1 MKTKNMKTKIIFTS
15 LIAIAVVAS
24 GFISSR
30 EMPATKNNPVESPAV
45 EGELK
50 WYVKL
55 ENAQAEAK
63 KTNKPIFAF
72 FTGSDWCGWCKR
84 LQATVFRKPSFK
96 AWAQENVVLLELD
109 FPRRKQLAP
118 EIAAQNNQLKNF
130 FQPRGYPTIWMFDM
144 NLNEAGTQYEIQP
157 LGSLGYP
164 GGSQPGQE
172 DKKFIANANQI
183 LAKR

>member
-1 MKTKNMKTKIIFTS
+1 MNTKIVFIG
-15 LIAIAVVAS
+15 LIAI
-24 GFISSR
+24 FISASAFVAIDGIG
-30 EMPATKNNPVESPAV
+30 EKTSTETKLETPD

-55 ENAQAEAK
+55 EEAQAESK

-84 LQATVFRKPSFK
+84 LQATVFVKPAFK
-96 AWAQENVVLLELD
+96 QWANENVVLLELD
-109 FPRRKQLAP
+109 FPRRKQLPP

-130 FQPRGYPTIWMFDM
+130 FQPRGYPTIWLFDM
-144 NLNEAGTQYEIQP
+144 YLNKEGTQYEINA

-183 LAKR
+183 LAKRQN